1 MWDRIRRN
9 FRNHQNFYLLL
20 VLFVLFRL
28 SIIVLYRPGGY
39 LVDWWDYKF
48 YFQHAQLSDRGL
60 YPFLDYWMEYPPVFP
75 WLVVGVYQLSLLI
88 PPWLDEMFAF
98 ATLLGLVLLAF
109 EVGNFVLVYRL
120 GEAIGG
126 RAGAT
131 RAAWVY
137 AVLALPLYYLTGW
150 FDCLPLFFLLL
161 ALYLATSHGRRATL
175 TGLAIGVGFMVKL
188 MPLLILPV
196 AIQTL
201 RRWDDEPGNG
211 TLRRVGRFLWSYRW
225 ALVCAGAALVAIGV
239 IAAPFLLARPDL
251 FIASFVSMFARAS
264 WESVWAILDGYFWG
278 GSIVAKWPQRA
289 DPATALIPQ
298 HGSDLP
304 WLAISAAFALVYL
317 VLWLL
322 QRDWRD
328 VRRVV
333 AFTGLGTL
341 LFLIYSKGYSP
352 QFLVFVLPFVVLLLP
367 GARGLGYIVLLTA
380 NNLAEWPFYHVMFT
394 DHPWFLVWIVTVRT
408 VLFLMLIVE
417 FGWIAYGL
425 ARPRWARAWRW
436 LSIGL
441 AVMLA
446 LSFVP
451 AGLVAVNDY
460 RADRLAADPYREII
474 AVLTTEPAPG
484 DPVLF
489 TDRSLYKRFR
499 PYLAPGQPLLF
510 QTTAWDDVPL
520 ALDDAITR
528 TLTDLAGRPGA
539 LWVVFAGTDADKSSN
554 DVLEGWLSAH
564 AYPATVRWFPNCRV
578 ARYAAGPD
586 GTLQPTDVTFGD
598 VARLTGTALA
608 PTSIHPGDA
617 VRVLLRWQ
625 SVMDNAPAR
634 TVFVHL
640 RDAAGHTVA
649 QRDASPANGFRPT
662 SSWRAGEEVLDRH
675 GVVVPPSTPAGTY
688 TVVVGLYDPASGA
701 RVLLSTGGD
710 ELPIGTVEVAP

>member
-1 MWDRIRRN
+1 MRERIRLHLRE
-9 FRNHQNFYLLL
+9 HQSFYLLL
-20 VLFVLFRL
+20 VLFVLFRV
-28 SIIVLYRPGGY
+28 SILILYRPGGY

-60 YPFLDYWMEYPPVFP
+60 YPFLHYWMEYPPVFP
-75 WLVVGVYQLSLLI
+75 WLVVGVYQLSLLV
-88 PPWLDEMFAF
+88 PPWLDEMCAF

-109 EVGNFVLVYRL
+109 EVGNFWLIYRL
-120 GEAIGG
+120 GEAVGG

-131 RAAWVY
+131 RAAWAY

-161 ALYLATSHGRRATL
+161 ALYLATSHGRRAML

-201 RRWDDEPGNG
+201 RAPLPSPAPGW
-211 TLRRVGRFLWSYRW
+211 GRGWGDGVRSLWSYRW
-225 ALVCAGAALVAIGV
+225 ALVCVGAALVAIGV

-251 FIASFVSMFARAS
+251 FVASFVSMFARAS

-298 HGSDLP
+298 HGSNLP
-304 WLAISAAFALVYL
+304 WIAISAAFALVYL

-328 VRRVV
+328 ARRVT
-333 AFTGLGTL
+333 AFAGLSTL

-367 GARGLGYIVLLTA
+367 DARGLGYIVLLTA

-394 DHPWFLVWIVTVRT
+394 GHPWFLTWVVTVRT

-425 ARPRWARAWRW
+425 TRPRWTVVWRW

-460 RADRLAADPYREII
+460 RADRLAADPYREAITS
-474 AVLTTEPAPG
+474 LTT

-489 TDRSLYKRFR
+489 TDRSLHKRFR
-499 PYLAPGQPLLF
+499 PYLAPGQPVLF
-510 QTTAWDDVPL
+510 QTPAWDDVPL
-520 ALDDAITR
+520 TLDDAMTR
-528 TLTDLAGRPGA
+528 TLTDLAARPGA
-539 LWVVFAGTDADKSSN
+539 FWVVFAGTDADKASN

-578 ARYAAGPD
+578 TRYVGGPD
-586 GTLQPTDVTFGD
+586 GAWQPADATLGD
-598 VARLTGTALA
+598 VARLTGAALA
-608 PTSIHPGDA
+608 PATVRPGDA

-625 SVMDNAPAR
+625 AMTGAAPAR

-640 RDAAGHTVA
+640 RNAAGQTVA
-649 QRDASPANGFRPT
+649 QRDAPPVNGFRPT
-662 SSWRAGEEVLDRH
+662 SSWRMGEEVLDRH
-675 GVVVPPSTPAGTY
+675 GVVIPRDQAAGAY
-688 TVVVGLYDPASGA
+688 TVVVGLYDPTSGA
-701 RVLLSTGGD
+701 RVPLSTGGD
-710 ELPIGTVEVAP
+710 EVVVGSIEVAP